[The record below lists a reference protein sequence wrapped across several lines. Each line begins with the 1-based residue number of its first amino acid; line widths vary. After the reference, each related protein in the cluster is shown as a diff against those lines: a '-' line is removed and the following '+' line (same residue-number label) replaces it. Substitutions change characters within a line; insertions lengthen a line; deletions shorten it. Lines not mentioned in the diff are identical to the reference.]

1 MKIQII
7 PSVLLFVLIVCCSKG
22 GEPEVITSNTEVQVT
37 IASPGKAILNSPDN
51 NKVCEEGTSVS
62 ETESTI
68 NFDWSASVETESYN
82 LKITNLDN
90 LAVINQTEITE
101 TNKSVTLTKAIPY
114 SWQITSKNQGLNNT
128 TSDVW
133 KFYLAGDGVSNYAPF
148 PAAPI
153 SPMPGATI
161 DPLNGKVIISWESAD
176 PDGDTVNYTLYF
188 DSIDGNQEPVQE
200 HLNLIDSSLEVDVNS
215 DTVYYWKIITS
226 DGNNTATSIVYT
238 FRTS

>member
-62 ETESTI
+62 ETKSSVS
-68 NFDWSASVETESYN
+68 FGWSKSDDTESYD
-82 LKITNLDN
+82 LKIINLDN
-90 LAVINQTEITE
+90 QAEINQPGITE

-114 SWQITSKNQGLNNT
+114 SWQITSKNEGSNNT
-128 TSDVW
+128 ASDVW

-161 DPLNGKVIISWESAD
+161 DPVNSKVVISWESTD
-176 PDGDTVNYTLYF
+176 PDGDTVNFILYF
-188 DSIDGNQEPVQE
+188 DTIDGNQDPASEY
-200 HLNLIDSSLEVDVNS
+200 LNLSESSFEVEVTS
-215 DTVYYWKIITS
+215 DTVYYWKVVTS

>member
-7 PSVLLFVLIVCCSKG
+7 PSIILFVLIVSCSKG

-37 IASPGKAILNSPDN
+37 IASPGKVILNSPDN

-62 ETESTI
+62 ETESSVS
-68 NFDWSASVETESYN
+68 FGWSKSDDTESYD

-90 LAVINQTEITE
+90 LAVVNLTGITE
-101 TNKSVTLTKAIPY
+101 TNKSVTLSKAIPY

-128 TSDVW
+128 ASDVW

-161 DPLNGKVIISWESAD
+161 DPLNGKVVISWESAD

-188 DSIDGNQEPVQE
+188 DSIDGNQEPAQE
-200 HLNLIDSSLEVDVNS
+200 NLNLIDSSLEVDVNS
-215 DTVYYWKIITS
+215 DTVYYWKVITS
-226 DGNNTATSIVYT
+226 DGSNTATSIVYT